1 MGFIAGEPGIGKTAL
16 MDTFVAHLSTTEN
29 VWVGHGQ
36 CIDHYGAGEAYLP
49 SPGSPGTPLSGTGG
63 ATNS

>member
-16 MDTFVAHLSTTEN
+16 MDTFVAHPTVTEN

-36 CIDHYGAGEAYLP
+36 C
-49 SPGSPGTPLSGTGG
+49 TV
-63 ATNS
+63 